1 MDFLDIELETGHPV
15 YEGVAFEEAELEE
28 FGDIIRMVEVSYGYK
43 RRELYRAINKLE
55 KELVENFWK
64 IYTASYIIVIILV
77 TLWILRWY

>member
-55 KELVENFWK
+55 KELIFLLK
-64 IYTASYIIVIILV
+64 KHGVIKGE
-77 TLWILRWY
+77 WSG

>member
-55 KELVENFWK
+55 KELIFLLKKHV
-64 IYTASYIIVIILV
+64 VIKGE
-77 TLWILRWY
+77 WSG